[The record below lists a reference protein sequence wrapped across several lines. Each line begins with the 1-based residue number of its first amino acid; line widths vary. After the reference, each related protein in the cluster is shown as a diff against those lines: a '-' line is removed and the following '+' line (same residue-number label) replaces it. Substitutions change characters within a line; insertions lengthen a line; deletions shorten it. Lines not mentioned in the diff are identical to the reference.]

1 MCWKHYHLPLQALK
15 ASYDSF
21 FFATSFFALPLNLAP
36 HSILLWLNGH
46 ANACQPGPS
55 RLYKIGTKSKGSQT
69 PGCFVERPPSAVDHQ
84 MHVHFSCHMTP
95 AQGILSQFGVIAAS
109 LAGFN
114 FTAADPPVV
123 CSAHQVRLN
132 GHDMRPQKTHFPISL
147 HFHQN
152 CQRKFLVSC
161 SYCLVAY
168 LSLHC
173 KGNSWQGSADTAG
186 LSIYPWKLPWNKAT
200 RTSWIIME

>member
-1 MCWKHYHLPLQALK
+1 MK

-132 GHDMRPQKTHFPISL
+132 GHDTLSDIFPLSSEL
-147 HFHQN
+147 S
-152 CQRKFLVSC
+152 KKVSC
-161 SYCLVAY
+161 FLFLLLSCLPLFA
-168 LSLHC
+168 L
-173 KGNSWQGSADTAG
+173 QGQLMAG
-186 LSIYPWKLPWNKAT
+186 QC
-200 RTSWIIME
+200 